1 MKIKVNLN
9 RLSWCIED
17 SYWCPHA
24 LMYLCRQAEI
34 SAIAS
39 NIVNELFWFST
50 STQVSLYISA
60 VYSQSGFK
68 SLLSDH
74 SLLPTRV
81 KQNVRIKI
89 LANDNL
95 NILETRKEVKFN
107 HCKKSVLNS
116 KFFWFVF
123 SQSGTKICGQNF
135 PQFKYGYISITQN
148 WQFFTINICSS
159 YKNRGNHVHQRKK

>member
-24 LMYLCRQAEI
+24 FMYLCRHAEI

-74 SLLPTRV
+74 SLLPETV

-107 HCKKSVLNS
+107 HCKKSFSGSYFPRADYKLRSEFPPVQIWDTFQLLVIDN
-116 KFFWFVF
+116 F
-123 SQSGTKICGQNF
+123 SQ
-135 PQFKYGYISITQN
+135 
-148 WQFFTINICSS
+148 
-159 YKNRGNHVHQRKK
+159 